1 MHVSPSRVS
10 EPVLY
15 DNFEPEAMKF
25 EHVVAVVGYQ
35 TEGSLCSWFDGS
47 LRCTHTGVDAAPP
60 DDS

>member
-15 DNFEPEAMKF
+15 DNFEPEVIKS

-35 TEGSLCSWFDGS
+35 TAGSLLMGAYDAH
-47 LRCTHTGVDAAPP
+47 TTGVDAAPP